1 MHVLYEQCLY
11 DPNMVLCFQGELQDC
26 RSNLV
31 EQLGK
36 TFEIEKLVG
45 RLNFVQCLH
54 LHSIYKLESL
64 RLVHLSVQ
72 WFNTVCTCIYKCV

>member
-1 MHVLYEQCLY
+1 MA
-11 DPNMVLCFQGELQDC
+11 VLCAYTTVHVFANACADVTVIMCVTSATCFQAELQEC
-26 RSNLV
+26 RLNLV

-64 RLVHLSVQ
+64 R
-72 WFNTVCTCIYKCV
+72 